1 MQRLTD
7 IWRDLIRR
15 PSDQVDED
23 RQGLIAGSQLSIE
36 QTEELQEAYHNLY
49 WTRLVT
55 LQQQEA
61 VDPQMHPIAEDVI
74 EALSDLNQQDS
85 DNEQTWQLL
94 FDPKQLEDNMV
105 LTDTQA
111 FSLGQQKMR
120 EWGSRVTLIREKI
133 AKRAAAE

>member
-23 RQGLIAGSQLSIE
+23 RQGLITGSQLSIE

-55 LQQQEA
+55 L
-61 VDPQMHPIAEDVI
+61 
-74 EALSDLNQQDS
+74 
-85 DNEQTWQLL
+85 
-94 FDPKQLEDNMV
+94 
-105 LTDTQA
+105 
-111 FSLGQQKMR
+111 
-120 EWGSRVTLIREKI
+120 
-133 AKRAAAE
+133 